1 MSLLTREDTLFV
13 VIDFQEKLMPV
24 MHDKEL
30 LEDKTVRL
38 IKGMEALGIPKIV
51 TQQYTRGIGE
61 TIPSVAEGLG
71 DFQPID

>member
-30 LEDKTVRL
+30 LE
-38 IKGMEALGIPKIV
+38 G
-51 TQQYTRGIGE
+51 TRQSG
-61 TIPSVAEGLG
+61 
-71 DFQPID
+71 